1 MERDVRKHVRL
12 PPSEQQP
19 TLLEE
24 LVTMHEAIM
33 RMRGERPSYEEC
45 LATVRAEHPKW
56 RQYTRDLA
64 LDHEDTSILALRCRV
79 DYHRAM
85 LEQASE
91 ALAVAETDIVMA
103 SLTD

>member
-1 MERDVRKHVRL
+1 
-12 PPSEQQP
+12 
-19 TLLEE
+19 
-24 LVTMHEAIM
+24 M

-45 LATVRAEHPKW
+45 LATVRRDHPKW

-64 LDHEDTSILALRCRV
+64 LDHEDTSILALRCKV
-79 DYHRAM
+79 DYHRTM